1 VSEPD
6 SASEPV
12 LVSACLLGRRCTYVA
27 TDNRD
32 EVLESELARRGLRP
46 VPFCPE
52 ESGGLPTPRPGAW
65 HAGGS
70 AAEVLD
76 GAARVVD
83 ENGRDVS
90 AEFKAGAEA
99 ALAVCRSHGITRAF
113 LKERSPSCGVCSTH
127 RDDRV
132 VAGPGVTTERL
143 RRAGIE
149 CEGVEG
155 RRSAAEPRADEA
167 QS

>member
-1 VSEPD
+1 MTEP
-6 SASEPV
+6 EPV
-12 LVSACLLGRRCTYVA
+12 LVSACLLGRRCTDVA

-32 EVLESELARRGLRP
+32 EVLLSELARLGLRP

-65 HAGGS
+65 QVGGS

-76 GAARVVD
+76 GTAQVVD
-83 ENGRDVS
+83 EGGRDVT
-90 AEFKAGAEA
+90 AEFVGGANE

-113 LKERSPSCGVCSTH
+113 LKERSPSCGVGCTH

-132 VAGPGVTTERL
+132 SPGTGVTTERL
-143 RRAGIE
+143 RRAGIK

-155 RRSAAEPRADEA
+155 RRSERDPRGE
-167 QS
+167 